1 MVVKKSKI
9 LILAWIAISLLP
21 ALAFGQI
28 NRQNWTEILLDDD
41 FLFGEGQGFD
51 DRDADHATV
60 AMNSDRDVLVAFHS
74 SRGYRPDDLD
84 DPNKEWAGSM
94 KQVEVALF
102 EFTPTPG
109 GIDRWTYRDTK
120 VVGSVEYSPVPL
132 AVQDLVKCER
142 PDVVA
147 VEDQFFVV
155 WTRRYDHSFTGQSN
169 QPAVLECAWVHAS
182 GNPNDPIGVVGH
194 PSGSPGRGFE
204 IDIHDPG
211 NSSPFEVRECAG
223 VVDAVKL
230 TEDDDDILEVAVV
243 YPHVVDPGT
252 SINDDRS
259 FELRVAKCEF
269 DMTTNSITKTVGY
282 PLIAP
287 TVPFNGQPTPT
298 GVPSP
303 GLVLPDLAPS
313 GEDRAFW
320 LVYERQKVKP
330 VLNFPDTVDGRI
342 KLEYYKL
349 DPVIGGSPGTWEQK
363 ASKTFKGSTSNWSW
377 RRRPMISSYPTGS
390 GAQLVSIA
398 FSYANSMP
406 NANDASPNVLYE
418 FWGYDSGTLGKATT
432 AVPLVDPWPN
442 TSIRWDDRPLPLL
455 GRLNPFVGA
464 CYATRDEF
472 PQPSTVPTKL
482 ARFNPVVPSIF
493 TILDTDSE
501 DFTGVR
507 RPAASYHH
515 EPGATIPDYQ
525 VVTWEKVKANG
536 EKRIF
541 IFFE

>member
-1 MVVKKSKI
+1 MRIKLSFAV
-9 LILAWIAISLLP
+9 AISFTWIFAP
-21 ALAFGQI
+21 IYGQI
-28 NRQNWTEILLDDD
+28 QRQNWNEVHIDLI
-41 FLFGEGQGFD
+41 GQGLPEGAGFS

-60 AMNSDRDVLVAFHS
+60 AMNSSRDVIVAFHS
-74 SRGYRPDDLD
+74 NRGENPEDLD
-84 DPNKEWAGSM
+84 DPSLIWSGSM
-94 KQVEVALF
+94 KQVEISYF
-102 EFTPTPG
+102 EYTGVG
-109 GIDRWTYRDTK
+109 GVDSWAHYETRII
-120 VVGSVEYSPVPL
+120 GSVDHDPVL
-132 AVQDLVKCER
+132 NMVQNTVKCER

-147 VEDQFFVV
+147 VEDKFFVV
-155 WTRRYDHSFTGQSN
+155 WTRRYDQSFAGQEN
-169 QPAVLECAWVHAS
+169 QPAVLECAWVELVDLPTKELKVH
-182 GNPNDPIGVVGH
+182 GDPTGIKGLGFVLDKHVA
-194 PSGSPGRGFE
+194 GSK
-204 IDIHDPG
+204 
-211 NSSPFEVRECAG
+211 PFEVRECAG
-223 VVDAVKL
+223 VVDAVML
-230 TEDDDDILEVAVV
+230 TEDEDDILEVAVV

-252 SINDDRS
+252 SINDDRT

-269 DMTTNSITKTVGY
+269 DKTSNTITKTEGY
-282 PLIAP
+282 PLIAS

-349 DPVIGGSPGTWEQK
+349 DPTLGGAPGTWEQK

-377 RRRPMISSYPTGS
+377 RRRPMISSHPTGS

-515 EPGATIPDYQ
+515 EPNATIPDYQ

-536 EKRIF
+536 ETRIF